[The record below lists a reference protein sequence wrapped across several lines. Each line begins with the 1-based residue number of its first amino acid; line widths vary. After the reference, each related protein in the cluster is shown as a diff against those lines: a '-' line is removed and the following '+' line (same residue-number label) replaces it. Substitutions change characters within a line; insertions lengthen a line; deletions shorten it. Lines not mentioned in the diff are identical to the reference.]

1 MVMTL
6 VEKLSL
12 TGKFTIKKIRTAEK
26 EIFSNPFLREEYNF
40 PPDSIRFYGYDD
52 GFSKLK
58 EEKLP
63 VDENLDLISNLEN
76 LKNKGLIEDY
86 SATPAIKENDIF
98 IDYGKYTFELY
109 KLVNYKTGKE
119 KYVNKEIYTVLKN
132 KKSLR

>member
-1 MVMTL
+1 MTL
-6 VEKLSL
+6 VEKLTL
-12 TGKFTIKKIRTAEK
+12 AGKFTIKKRKTVEK
-26 EIFSNPFLREEYNF
+26 ENFSNSFLGEEYNF

-86 SATPAIKENDIF
+86 IVASAIKEEDIF
-98 IDYGKYTFELY
+98 IFTDRVTQDKRRLLINQKKEPIWVRE
-109 KLVNYKTGKE
+109 KLLKILKE
-119 KYVNKEIYTVLKN
+119 QNKIY
-132 KKSLR
+132 

>member
-1 MVMTL
+1 MSL

-12 TGKFTIKKIRTAEK
+12 TGNFTVKKIRTAEK
-26 EIFSNPFLREEYNF
+26 EIFSNPFLGEEYNF
-40 PPDSIRFYGYDD
+40 PPDSIYFEGYDE
-52 GFSKLK
+52 GISKLK

-63 VDENLDLISNLEN
+63 VDENVDLISNLEN

-86 SATPAIKENDIF
+86 SATPAIKEEDIF